1 MEEVQMMTVNE
12 ILKIASNTDARRI
25 FIKIKDIYVMDEN
38 LGINLYVE
46 EKKLVERFAKKIIE
60 IFENSDEN

>member
-1 MEEVQMMTVNE
+1 MKMMTVNE
-12 ILKIASNTDARRI
+12 ILKLASNKDARRL
-25 FIKIKDIYVMDEN
+25 FIKIKDIYVMNQN
-38 LGINLYVE
+38 LGIDLYVE